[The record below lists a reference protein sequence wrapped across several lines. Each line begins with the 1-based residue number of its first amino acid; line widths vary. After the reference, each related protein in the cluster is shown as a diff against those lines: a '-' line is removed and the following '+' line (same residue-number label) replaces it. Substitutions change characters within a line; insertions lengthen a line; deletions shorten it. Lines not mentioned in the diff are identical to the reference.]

1 MSEPVEVTNLIPNPK
16 PTSTAAWNPGSGKDI
31 SISMS
36 DDGWMRLV
44 NNTTG
49 NDCYVYAQIQLPAGA
64 WRFGADLDEPVG
76 TYAVNELRFIRL
88 SPTQEM
94 QRATWDGTPGRLV
107 TPANVLTDAST
118 VELRLMVGPK
128 AGDAVRVRRLFV
140 MSDEDYQHMVNNGI
154 AWFDGDGIVPGAS

>member
-1 MSEPVEVTNLIPNPK
+1 MSDPVEVTNLLPDPK
-16 PTSTAAWNPGSGKDI
+16 PVEAHAWRPGAGKDI
-31 SISMS
+31 SVMS
-36 DDGWMRLV
+36 DDGWMRLT
-44 NNTTG
+44 NNATG
-49 NDCYVYAQIQLPAGA
+49 NDRYVYMRIQLAAGA

-88 SPTQEM
+88 NPTQEM

-128 AGDAVRVRRLFV
+128 AGDAVRARRLLV
-140 MSDEDYQHMVNNGI
+140 MSDDDYQSMLDSGV
-154 AWFDGDGIVPGAS
+154 AWFDGDSIEPGAS